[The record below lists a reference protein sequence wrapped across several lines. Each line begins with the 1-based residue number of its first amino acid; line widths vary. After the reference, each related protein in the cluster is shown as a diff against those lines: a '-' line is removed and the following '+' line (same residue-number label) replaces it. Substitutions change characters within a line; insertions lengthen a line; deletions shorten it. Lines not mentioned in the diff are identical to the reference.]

1 MKKII
6 IAYDYQ
12 YDDIAGK
19 LTVAGE
25 VDIVCVPDYI
35 CENLEQKVQEFF
47 DWTDTPD
54 SGCRKEINGKAVC
67 CGAAEDFVSWINQN
81 YSDPED
87 QPALIAEKF
96 AEYAPQYPT
105 AEF

>member
-1 MKKII
+1 MKKIN

-54 SGCRKEINGKAVC
+54 SGMPQRNQRKRGVLRCRRGFCQMDKPKL
-67 CGAAEDFVSWINQN
+67 FRS
-81 YSDPED
+81 
-87 QPALIAEKF
+87 
-96 AEYAPQYPT
+96 
-105 AEF
+105 